1 MELWFALQVAPHHEK
16 KVATILEYKG
26 LEQFFPTYKS
36 KRQWSDRTKV
46 VIQPLFPGYVFCR
59 SQGSKMAP
67 ILATPG
73 VNRIVSFGG
82 KPCPVADED
91 IAALQ
96 RIVSVGV
103 DPRPFPYLTT
113 GQRVRII
120 QEGPLFGIVG
130 VLTKV
135 KNRTRLVVS
144 VDLITKSISV
154 DVDQRDVTAE
164 ILPTGVGIRSASIY

>member
-1 MELWFALQVAPHHEK
+1 
-16 KVATILEYKG
+16 
-26 LEQFFPTYKS
+26 
-36 KRQWSDRTKV
+36 
-46 VIQPLFPGYVFCR
+46 
-59 SQGSKMAP
+59 MAP

-96 RIVSVGV
+96 RIVSAGV

-120 QEGPLFGIVG
+120 QEGALFGIVG

-135 KNRTRLVVS
+135 KNRKRLVVS

-154 DVDQRDVTAE
+154 EVDQQHVAPE
-164 ILPTGVGIRSASIY
+164 IPFADAGMRPASNY